1 MDLTPYKN
9 CLAHKTSIYI
19 SNEDDPYKPCCWFKT
34 GVNGNTLIEYKK
46 NLAKLDIEYNCSHCI
61 KQEQSGA
68 TWSHRHIFNK
78 PREFIL
84 GICFDNICNLKCV
97 TCSPTH
103 SSQLI
108 NEWDILG
115 LYGEDKGKKHFV
127 RIGKQAPKKID
138 FIMDVLNNNDFDTLK
153 IEIFGG
159 EPLINPLIFKF
170 IDWVS
175 EQKYADQTTIH
186 ITTNSTTYTT
196 KIEDY
201 CKKFRTMALQL
212 SLDGIED
219 TFEYLRYGTVWS
231 ETVKT
236 INKYYELAE
245 SKNNFAL
252 SFNYTLSWMNSM
264 HFVHFYNWAID
275 NFPNVNLHLT
285 KLEGP
290 DLYNVNLL
298 SLTQREK
305 LVTYTLENLSNK
317 PQTGPFNKLLD
328 LYKQSM
334 LTKYNDDF
342 DRPKFLRSLKALK
355 DKDELR
361 SYDFTKVL
369 KPILNFLNN
378 DTFTKS

>member
-1 MDLTPYKN
+1 MDLTPFKN

-34 GVNGNTLIEYKK
+34 GVGGNTLEEYQE

-61 KQEQSGA
+61 KQEASGA
-68 TWSHRHIFNK
+68 TWSHRHIFNN

-97 TCSPTH
+97 TCSPMH

-108 NEWDILG
+108 NEWDILN
-115 LYGEDKGKKHFV
+115 LYGEDKDKRHFV

-138 FIMDVLNNNDFDTLK
+138 FITDVLNNKDFDTLK

-175 EQKYADQTTIH
+175 EQPYANQTTIH
-186 ITTNSTTYTT
+186 ITTNSTTYTE
-196 KIEDY
+196 KIDEY
-201 CKKFRTMALQL
+201 CQKFKVMALQL
-212 SLDGIED
+212 SLDGIEN
-219 TFEYLRYGTVWS
+219 TFEYLRYGTVWN
-231 ETVKT
+231 ETVST
-236 INKYYELAE
+236 IQKYYELAE
-245 SKNNFAL
+245 RQDNFAL

-264 HFVHFYNWAID
+264 HFVHFYNWAIE
-275 NFPNVNLHLT
+275 NYPKVNLHLT

-290 DLYNVNLL
+290 DLYNVNIL
-298 SLTQREK
+298 SLKQREE
-305 LVTYTLENLSNK
+305 LVEYTLKNLSDK
-317 PQTGPFNKLLD
+317 PQSVPFEKMLD

-334 LTKYNDDF
+334 LTKFHDDF
-342 DRPKFLRSLKALK
+342 DSAKFTRSLKALNDK
-355 DKDELR
+355 DKLR
-361 SYDFTKVL
+361 AFDYKEVL
-369 KPILNFLNN
+369 KPILKFIYH
-378 DTFTKS
+378 DTARES